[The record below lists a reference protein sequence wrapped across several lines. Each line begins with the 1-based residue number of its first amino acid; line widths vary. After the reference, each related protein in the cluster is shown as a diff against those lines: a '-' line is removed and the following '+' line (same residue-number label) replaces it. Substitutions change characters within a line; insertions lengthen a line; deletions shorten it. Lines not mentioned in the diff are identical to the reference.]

1 EKGWKTRKNA
11 KGDTEWLPPAHLDHG
26 QPRINRYHHP
36 EKILCEP
43 DDDEPH

>member
-1 EKGWKTRKNA
+1 
-11 KGDTEWLPPAHLDHG
+11 G

>member
-1 EKGWKTRKNA
+1 
-11 KGDTEWLPPAHLDHG
+11 
-26 QPRINRYHHP
+26 PRINRYHHP

>member
-1 EKGWKTRKNA
+1 
-11 KGDTEWLPPAHLDHG
+11 

>member
-1 EKGWKTRKNA
+1 
-11 KGDTEWLPPAHLDHG
+11 G

-36 EKILCEP
+36 AKILCEQ

>member
-1 EKGWKTRKNA
+1 
-11 KGDTEWLPPAHLDHG
+11 
-26 QPRINRYHHP
+26 HHP

>member
-1 EKGWKTRKNA
+1 
-11 KGDTEWLPPAHLDHG
+11 HG

>member
-1 EKGWKTRKNA
+1 
-11 KGDTEWLPPAHLDHG
+11 
-26 QPRINRYHHP
+26 INRYHHP